1 MGDDPTEELLHEI
14 ASKHGVALDRADP
27 ILIVQTLHARLLA
40 ESRSAQQAM
49 LEDYRKT
56 LETLL
61 ERWSAETTAK
71 AERIV
76 TASLTASTETMKAQ
90 MATTT
95 TDLARTIRKEVT
107 DLLEIETTETRMR
120 RATTVGYLNL
130 LAAVV
135 TFLSAVVV
143 YWTLRP

>member
-1 MGDDPTEELLHEI
+1 MGDDRTDDLLKEI
-14 ASKHGVALDRADP
+14 ASKHGVALDREDP
-27 ILIVQTLHARLLA
+27 ILIVHTLHAQLLA

-49 LEDYRKT
+49 LEDYRTT
-56 LETLL
+56 LEGLS
-61 ERWSAETTAK
+61 ERWGGETKAK

-76 TASLTASTETMKAQ
+76 TASLTATTETMKAE
-90 MATTT
+90 MATHT

-107 DLLEIETTETRMR
+107 EVLKTTETQMR
-120 RATTVGYLNL
+120 RATTVGYVNL
-130 LAAVV
+130 LAALV

>member
-1 MGDDPTEELLHEI
+1 MGDDHTDDLLKEI
-14 ASKHGVALDRADP
+14 ASKHGVALDREDP
-27 ILIVQTLHARLLA
+27 ILMVQTLHARLLA

-56 LETLL
+56 LEALL
-61 ERWSAETTAK
+61 DRWSAETTAK

-76 TASLTASTETMKAQ
+76 TASLTASTETMKMQ
-90 MATTT
+90 MTTTT

-107 DLLEIETTETRMR
+107 EVVETTETRMR
-120 RATTVGYLNL
+120 WATTVGYLNL
-130 LAAVV
+130 LAALV

>member
-1 MGDDPTEELLHEI
+1 MGDDPTDDLLKEI
-14 ASKHGVALDRADP
+14 ASKHGVALDREDP
-27 ILIVQTLHARLLA
+27 ILMVQTMHARLLA
-40 ESRSAQQAM
+40 DSRSAQQAM

>member
-1 MGDDPTEELLHEI
+1 MDDERTDELLQEI
-14 ASKHGVALDRADP
+14 AVKHGVALNRQDP
-27 ILIVQTLHARLLA
+27 ILIVQTMHARLLA

-49 LEDYRKT
+49 LEDYRTT
-56 LETLL
+56 LEGLL
-61 ERWSAETTAK
+61 ERWGAETKTK

-76 TASLTASTETMKAQ
+76 TASLIASTEAMKAE
-90 MATTT
+90 MATHT
-95 TDLARTIRKEVT
+95 TDVARAIRKEVT
-107 DLLEIETTETRMR
+107 GVLETTETRLR
-120 RATTVGYLNL
+120 RTTTVGYVNL

>member
-1 MGDDPTEELLHEI
+1 MGADPTEELLREI

-40 ESRSAQQAM
+40 ESRSAQYALLDEYRQTLEAM
-49 LEDYRKT
+49 LE
-56 LETLL
+56 
-61 ERWSAETTAK
+61 RWGAETTAK

-76 TASLTASTETMKAQ
+76 TASLTASTETMTAQ
-90 MATTT
+90 MATHT
-95 TDLARTIRKEVT
+95 TDLAGSIRKEVT
-107 DLLEIETTETRMR
+107 AVLDTTERRMR

-130 LAAVV
+130 LAALV
-135 TFLSAVVV
+135 TFLSAVVL

>member
-1 MGDDPTEELLHEI
+1 MGDDPTDDLLKEI
-14 ASKHGVALDRADP
+14 ASKHGVALDREDP
-27 ILIVQTLHARLLA
+27 ILMVQTMHARLLA
-40 ESRSAQQAM
+40 DSRSAQQAM

-107 DLLEIETTETRMR
+107 DLLETTETRMR

>member
-1 MGDDPTEELLHEI
+1 MGDDRTDDLLKEI
-14 ASKHGVALDRADP
+14 ASKHGVALDREDP
-27 ILIVQTLHARLLA
+27 ILMVQTLHARLLA
-40 ESRSAQQAM
+40 ESRSAQHAM

-56 LETLL
+56 LEGLL

-76 TASLTASTETMKAQ
+76 TASLTATTETMKAQ
-90 MATTT
+90 TATHT

-107 DLLEIETTETRMR
+107 EVLETTEMRMR

-130 LAAVV
+130 LAALV
-135 TFLSAVVV
+135 TFLSAVVI
-143 YWTLRP
+143 YWTVRP

>member
-1 MGDDPTEELLHEI
+1 MDEDPTDDLLKDI
-14 ASKHGVALDRADP
+14 ASKHGVALDREDP
-27 ILIVQTLHARLLA
+27 ILIVQTMHARLLA

-49 LEDYRKT
+49 LEDYRT
-56 LETLL
+56 SLDALL
-61 ERWSAETTAK
+61 ERWRVETTAK

-76 TASLTASTETMKAQ
+76 TASLTASTETMKTQ

-95 TDLARTIRKEVT
+95 IDLARTIRKEVT
-107 DLLEIETTETRMR
+107 VVLETTDTRMR
-120 RATTVGYLNL
+120 RATTVAYVNL

>member
-1 MGDDPTEELLHEI
+1 MGEDPTDDLLKEI

-27 ILIVQTLHARLLA
+27 ILMVQTMHARLLV
-40 ESRSAQQAM
+40 ESQHAQQAM

-56 LETLL
+56 LEALL
-61 ERWSAETTAK
+61 DRWGVEIKAK

-95 TDLARTIRKEVT
+95 TDLARTIRKEIT
-107 DLLEIETTETRMR
+107 DVLETTETRLR
-120 RATTVGYLNL
+120 RATTVGYVNL

-135 TFLSAVVV
+135 ILLSAVVV

>member
-1 MGDDPTEELLHEI
+1 MGDDRIDDLLKEI
-14 ASKHGVALDRADP
+14 ASKHGVALDRQDP
-27 ILIVQTLHARLLA
+27 ILMVQTLHARLLT

-56 LETLL
+56 LEALL
-61 ERWSAETTAK
+61 DRWSAETTAK

-76 TASLTASTETMKAQ
+76 TASLTATTETMKTQ

-107 DLLEIETTETRMR
+107 EVLETTETRMR
-120 RATTVGYLNL
+120 RATTVGYVNL
-130 LAAVV
+130 LAALV

>member
-1 MGDDPTEELLHEI
+1 MGEDPTDDLLKEI
-14 ASKHGVALDRADP
+14 ASKHGVALDREDP

-40 ESRSAQQAM
+40 DSQSAQHAM
-49 LEDYRKT
+49 LEDYRTT
-56 LETLL
+56 LEALL
-61 ERWSAETTAK
+61 DRWSAETTAK

-76 TASLTASTETMKAQ
+76 TASLTATTETMKTQ
-90 MATTT
+90 MATAT
-95 TDLARTIRKEVT
+95 TDLAHAIRKEVT
-107 DLLEIETTETRMR
+107 EVLETTETRMR

>member
-1 MGDDPTEELLHEI
+1 MGEDPTDDLLKEI
-14 ASKHGVALDRADP
+14 ASKHGVALDREDP

-40 ESRSAQQAM
+40 DSQSAQQAM
-49 LEDYRKT
+49 LEDYRTT
-56 LETLL
+56 LESLL
-61 ERWSAETTAK
+61 DRWSAETTAK

-76 TASLTASTETMKAQ
+76 TASLTATTETMKTQ

-95 TDLARTIRKEVT
+95 TNVAHAIQKEVT
-107 DLLEIETTETRMR
+107 VVMDETESRMR
-120 RATTVGYLNL
+120 RATVGYLNL
-130 LAAVV
+130 LAALV